1 MKLEQFREIADE
13 NLKDLVVD
21 ERMLQRVHQKM
32 CAVTPARRPAVP
44 RQAFALAAACI
55 AVMLVSGGVLLGTM
69 GVGNTDPIAQVG
81 TAAAYKQPTNSA
93 STLSANAHTSVYA
106 DGTVLSYGIE
116 SVGEFCG
123 GYAPALATNGLY
135 GVVNEEH
142 AWVVKALYEEVAV
155 EENGKVVVK
164 TQNIEQIIEIGGK

>member
-13 NLKDLVVD
+13 NLQDLVVD

-32 CAVTPARRPAVP
+32 CTVTPARRPAVP

-69 GVGNTDPIAQVG
+69 GVGNTDPIAQTG
-81 TAAAYKQPTNSA
+81 IAAAYKQPTNSA
-93 STLSANAHTSVYA
+93 STLSANAHTSEYA

-116 SVGEFCG
+116 KVGEYCE

-135 GVVNEEH
+135 GIVDEKQI
-142 AWVVKALYEEVAV
+142 WVVKAIYEDVRIEKSRSAV
-155 EENGKVVVK
+155 VILQGVE
-164 TQNIEQIIEIGGK
+164 QNIEIPVK